1 MAANELNMKLISKDL
16 KSFLT
21 KEIENNAKKL
31 TKKIIK
37 KMDTKF
43 EELRSRIETTDKKE
57 EAAETLA
64 KQNQNSVSNL
74 TSESPVLQEELA
86 EQAKKTMS
94 LRRTVKTSLT
104 KIFETR

>member
-1 MAANELNMKLISKDL
+1 MAANETNMKLISEDL

-43 EELRSRIETTDKKE
+43 EELRSRIETTGKKE

-86 EQAKKTMS
+86 EQAKKIMS
-94 LRRTVKTSLT
+94 LRRTLKTSLT

>member
-1 MAANELNMKLISKDL
+1 
-16 KSFLT
+16 
-21 KEIENNAKKL
+21 
-31 TKKIIK
+31 
-37 KMDTKF
+37 MDTKL
-43 EELRSRIETTDKKE
+43 EEFRSRIETIDKKE

-86 EQAKKTMS
+86 EQAKKIMS
-94 LRRTVKTSLT
+94 LRRILKTSLT